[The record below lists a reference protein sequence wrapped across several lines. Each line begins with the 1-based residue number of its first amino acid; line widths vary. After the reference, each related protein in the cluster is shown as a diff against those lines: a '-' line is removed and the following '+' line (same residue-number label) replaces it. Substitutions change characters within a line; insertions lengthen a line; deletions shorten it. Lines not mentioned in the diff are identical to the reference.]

1 MDSRRYD
8 ALVFYISNHS
18 YPEGGSKDSTQKKRV
33 KRKSDQTKCSQLYR
47 ETVKV
52 VSTDEVRRVIKACH
66 DEGSTSG
73 VTKPIRKW
81 PEGTIGQE

>member
-1 MDSRRYD
+1 MRLCFTFQTILIQREVRRT
-8 ALVFYISNHS
+8 AH
-18 YPEGGSKDSTQKKRV
+18 KKKRV
-33 KRKSDQTKCSQLYR
+33 KKKSDQTKCSQLYR